1 MLSFQVMMDDGST
14 QLCSRNTACIY
25 YLTQGWSE
33 ADGGHL
39 VDLEA
44 PGGPQQHLPAFNS
57 VVLFRIPRWHEVK
70 PVTGDRPRYSVS

>member
-1 MLSFQVMMDDGST
+1 MFQVMMDDGST
-14 QLCSRNTACIY
+14 QLCSRNIACIY
-25 YLTQGWSE
+25 YLTRGWSE

-44 PGGPQQHLPAFNS
+44 PGRPQQHLPAFNS

>member
-1 MLSFQVMMDDGST
+1 MDDGSM
-14 QLCSRNTACIY
+14 QLCSRNIACIY
-25 YLTQGWSE
+25 YLTQGWTA

-57 VVLFRIPRWHEVK
+57 VVAFRIPRWHEVK
-70 PVTGDRPRYSVS
+70 PVTGDKPRYSVS